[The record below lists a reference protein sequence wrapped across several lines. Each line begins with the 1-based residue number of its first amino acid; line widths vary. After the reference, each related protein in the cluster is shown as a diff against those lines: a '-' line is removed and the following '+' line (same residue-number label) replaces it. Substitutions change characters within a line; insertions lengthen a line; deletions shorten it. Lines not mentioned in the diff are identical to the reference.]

1 MATFPASS
9 CGPSLRRVVKL
20 AAAPRPFPMTHERLR
35 QSSSSTEHTYNHA
48 NTCSCTDNGSY
59 SGNYCHNR
67 PKPPAVEDD
76 SSGDSSV
83 TPYADTSVFI
93 FFSFQ

>member
-48 NTCSCTDNGSY
+48 NTCSCTDNAPTPAIIATIGQ
-59 SGNYCHNR
+59 N
-67 PKPPAVEDD
+67 PPAVEDD